1 MERRRTGLL
10 SFVFDRLK
18 ESRFISAASL
28 AVMLSAC
35 GSDSDGRVG
44 SSDAGGFVGRDK
56 LAKPPR
62 GYYDSVLADRMQLA
76 NSGAL
81 KAAQDPVLWLNF
93 AGANVSKGTQLGQ
106 SFLPCKNQAKIP
118 AAQLP
123 AASQQEIA
131 NLVASYFSNAGAGV
145 SVTTEQPS
153 VGEYTTI
160 HVGGSYADLGCGTA
174 ASPAGLAPFDVGNA
188 NPSDIGFVF
197 QQTKDIEALA
207 RTIAHEAG
215 HAYGLD
221 HTNNKN
227 DLMYPWDLQSA
238 VGFATGVASSSGLPQ
253 DAATLL
259 QTALGTGVSTLA
271 GIPVLPTLP
280 VPALNLPQVNLPQA
294 FANLPPQLTAIPGLS
309 NFANLNN
316 ILGAMPLA
324 INGIVGCVIPNI
336 SVNGL
341 PINVALQNTQG
352 ALGLMTVLLNASMG
366 QNGGQFSMLQLVG
379 LISGF
384 PTMNISQII
393 SLAGISL
400 NATQCLTQL
409 VPINIPGVTAN
420 LPGQLQTGVNIAQ
433 IMAMTNVNNPGQLIA
448 MIPQYAQVIGAT
460 SQGANAQA
468 LMSLVL
474 MAVAQQY
481 STIYPTP

>member
-1 MERRRTGLL
+1 
-10 SFVFDRLK
+10 
-18 ESRFISAASL
+18 
-28 AVMLSAC
+28 
-35 GSDSDGRVG
+35 
-44 SSDAGGFVGRDK
+44 
-56 LAKPPR
+56 
-62 GYYDSVLADRMQLA
+62 
-76 NSGAL
+76 
-81 KAAQDPVLWLNF
+81 
-93 AGANVSKGTQLGQ
+93 
-106 SFLPCKNQAKIP
+106 
-118 AAQLP
+118 
-123 AASQQEIA
+123 
-131 NLVASYFSNAGAGV
+131 
-145 SVTTEQPS
+145 
-153 VGEYTTI
+153 
-160 HVGGSYADLGCGTA
+160 
-174 ASPAGLAPFDVGNA
+174 
-188 NPSDIGFVF
+188 
-197 QQTKDIEALA
+197 
-207 RTIAHEAG
+207 
-215 HAYGLD
+215 
-221 HTNNKN
+221 
-227 DLMYPWDLQSA
+227 
-238 VGFATGVASSSGLPQ
+238 
-253 DAATLL
+253 
-259 QTALGTGVSTLA
+259 
-271 GIPVLPTLP
+271 
-280 VPALNLPQVNLPQA
+280 
-294 FANLPPQLTAIPGLS
+294 
-309 NFANLNN
+309 
-316 ILGAMPLA
+316 MPLA